1 MTIISKYFQSAQ
13 CNPLR
18 CADCE
23 TICATVVARIIFTAD
38 ERNNAFGSLTVEA
51 ITENQ
56 EYRMTYDKAILMAKW
71 GEKDE

>member
-1 MTIISKYFQSAQ
+1 MKPAHG
-13 CNPLR
+13 NHLR

-23 TICATVVARIIFTAD
+23 TICATIVALIIIFTAD

>member
-1 MTIISKYFQSAQ
+1 MQA
-13 CNPLR
+13 LR
-18 CADCE
+18 CVDTEAIRA
-23 TICATVVARIIFTAD
+23 TIGDIIIFTAD